1 MEQYVPIPLDY
12 QSLFHGLS
20 CLPRQKE
27 DPMKVL
33 HIDSSILGDNSAS
46 RVLSREIVSSL
57 QAKHSDA
64 EVQYLDLAATA
75 LPHMSGR
82 TLAQLDADESAKN
95 AQVLGD
101 FLAADVIVV
110 GAPMYNF
117 SIPTQLKAWIDRV
130 VVAGKTFRYT
140 ANGPEGLVTGKRVIV
155 ALSRGSVYAA
165 GSPAEFAESYLKHV
179 FGFIGVENVELV
191 RAEGLG
197 LSPEQREKSMNAAL
211 TAIRTPVAVAAA
223 A

>member
-1 MEQYVPIPLDY
+1 
-12 QSLFHGLS
+12 
-20 CLPRQKE
+20 
-27 DPMKVL
+27 MKVL

-46 RVLSREIVSSL
+46 RVLSREIVSKL
-57 QAKHSDA
+57 QAAHPEA
-64 EVQYLDLAATA
+64 VVQYVDLAASA

-82 TLAQLDADESAKN
+82 SLAQLDADESARN

-117 SIPTQLKAWIDRV
+117 AIPTQLKAWIDRV

-140 ANGPEGLVTGKRVIV
+140 QSGPEGLAKGKRVIV
-155 ALSRGSVYAA
+155 GITRGNVYGP
-165 GSPAEFAESYLKHV
+165 GSPAEFVESYLKHV
-179 FGFIGVENVELV
+179 FGFIGVTNVELF

-197 LSPEQREKSMNAAL
+197 LSPEHREKNLNAAL
-211 TAIRTPVAVAAA
+211 TAIRTPIAVAA
-223 A
+223 